1 VNLQELLH
9 KSVSLIRIDAE
20 AAGVAVFEKFPDST
34 LPVVRADADKLTQV
48 FLNLLLN
55 AIQSMENGGK
65 LTVSAGKKEEIVE
78 ITVMDTGCGIGT
90 ENIDR
95 VLDPYFTT
103 KPEGTGLGLAMSAK
117 IVEEHGG
124 SIQILSE
131 DGKGCSVKVR
141 IPC

>member
-1 VNLQELLH
+1 
-9 KSVSLIRIDAE
+9 
-20 AAGVAVFEKFPDST
+20 
-34 LPVVRADADKLTQV
+34 
-48 FLNLLLN
+48 
-55 AIQSMENGGK
+55 MEDGGK
-65 LTVSAGKKEEIVE
+65 LTVSAEKKDGFVQ
-78 ITVMDTGCGIGT
+78 ITVTDTGCGIGT
-90 ENIDR
+90 ENIGR

-131 DGKGCSVKVR
+131 EEKGCSVKVR